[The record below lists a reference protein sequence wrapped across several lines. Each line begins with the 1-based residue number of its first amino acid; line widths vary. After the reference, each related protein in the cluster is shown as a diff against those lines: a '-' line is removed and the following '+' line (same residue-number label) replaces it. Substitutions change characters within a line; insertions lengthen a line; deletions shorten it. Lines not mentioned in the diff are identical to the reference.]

1 MKSYGQNELQA
12 ASNSV
17 QQTNNE
23 YQIVK
28 TQFETQELE
37 LLKLTE
43 VK

>member
-17 QQTNNE
+17 KQTNNE